1 MSDRDASLLVAE
13 LRSLLRT
20 RDERLTAIE
29 HDLNNEVGT
38 LQLVVQLIRQSG
50 GGHDADWSFFLDAL
64 MQTTGRIRRLVDGL
78 GDGRL
83 TIFG

>member
-38 LQLVVQLIRQSG
+38 LQLSAGEKSDLL
-50 GGHDADWSFFLDAL
+50 AFLLAL
-64 MQTTGRIRRLVDGL
+64 
-78 GDGRL
+78 
-83 TIFG
+83 